1 MKHDRVTKNAYVAL
15 SSGRHLRLVPG
26 PDNPRLAAPLRRE
39 HFSLHRSYHLLNRF
53 IVLHLGKKVLSMTV
67 QILPSRADL
76 TACIHD
82 PATAPQAVG
91 IRKYQTLEKIGPQRW
106 MLGLLDNAL
115 FLAEMPFKG
124 GEIWAARQS
133 AKS

>member
-53 IVLHLGKKVLSMTV
+53 IVPHLGKKVLSMTV
-67 QILPSRADL
+67 QILPGRADL
-76 TACIHD
+76 TACIDD

-91 IRKYQTLEKIGPQRW
+91 FGSTRRSKK
-106 MLGLLDNAL
+106 
-115 FLAEMPFKG
+115 
-124 GEIWAARQS
+124 
-133 AKS
+133 